1 MSDAYPGSLDD
12 VTAQMAYS
20 NYFKIASLSMIQL
33 FRSFSCSSSS
43 PFLSPVAILFYDFSL
58 TLGTE
63 SKRFWEYPVWSSA
76 AVLFYLNRYVGLSG
90 HIVIAFFFL
99 KPDFLVNTNA
109 PKSCSKF
116 ELFSELHVALI
127 HIIISGILIIR
138 TSALYNNDR
147 RIKYGLCFLL
157 FLMIVN
163 GLVQWCIRTS
173 KGPHGSPVN
182 QAVVENS
189 PLKRNCYIPYGHQ
202 QSIGCIYFALLL
214 ISNVPNILVI
224 LLSPPYLKN
233 LLPMFVNALSSTAMS
248 RLMLNLRD
256 PLLRGSQETPRAI
269 TPVVDQS
276 RAKGENDLE
285 GGSSGDT

>member
-202 QSIGCIYFALLL
+202 QSIGQ
-214 ISNVPNILVI
+214 
-224 LLSPPYLKN
+224 LSPPYLKN